1 MKETITTFL
10 SIGKDHP
17 CWLAKVYII
26 WTKKRFIREFNDI
39 NLLSMSVFLKLCQI
53 RGHKSTIAYCEL
65 TSIKTECCFHL
76 MVIFIY
82 NIYLW
87 ILVSTLLCITIYLL
101 FPLLIHGVFHFAN
114 ALQTS
119 FHCNEK
125 RMHLNTMSTSKKYI
139 YVCNSVFT
147 VPLHIIFI
155 CNPTL

>member
-26 WTKKRFIREFNDI
+26 WTKKRFIREVNDI
-39 NLLSMSVFLKLCQI
+39 NLRYMSVFLNLCQI
-53 RGHKSTIAYCEL
+53 LGYKNTIAYCQL
-65 TSIKTECCFHL
+65 TSIKRACCFHL
-76 MVIFIY
+76 RAIFIY

-125 RMHLNTMSTSKKYI
+125 RIHDYNYYNVTLLIEKI
-139 YVCNSVFT
+139 YFCVYFSLYCT
-147 VPLHIIFI
+147 TTHYLY
-155 CNPTL
+155 L